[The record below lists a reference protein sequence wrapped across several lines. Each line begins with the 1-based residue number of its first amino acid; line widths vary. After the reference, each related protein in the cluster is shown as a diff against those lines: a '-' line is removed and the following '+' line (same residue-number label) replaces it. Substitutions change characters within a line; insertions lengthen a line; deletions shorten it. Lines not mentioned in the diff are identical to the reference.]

1 MDFWKAVFGLVRRRA
16 IGPPVGALALVV
28 AALVFLLMPT
38 YYMSTASMVLTTPA
52 TGGTLSADPTKPIGL
67 TNPLLQFSD
76 GLRVTA
82 GILIL
87 SMNTTDV
94 MAELGVE
101 KSDITKVT
109 INDGRTNPDLLGI
122 STNGP
127 FVYVEVEG
135 RSAEAVREVVARA
148 KERIR
153 GELTGRQQALR
164 APRSTF
170 ITIVDVVP
178 SSIPEAKM
186 SGKLMAAG
194 GAFLLVVLVGL
205 GIAYVVTGR
214 QEGGERPG
222 DHAEPYGHGGHDGPG
237 DLGDSGDSGDTA
249 ASGGTAAPGRAEG
262 EDPGAPGDGS
272 TPSTKGP
279 FQDDQAEFVVVL
291 EGDEGDA
298 DDRAADTIVFT
309 RAGGPEDR
317 EE

>member
-1 MDFWKAVFGLVRRRA
+1 MDFWKTVFGLVRRRA

-38 YYMSTASMVLTTPA
+38 YYVSTASMVLTTPA

-101 KSDITKVT
+101 KSGITKVT

-135 RSAEAVREVVARA
+135 RSAETVRDVVARA

-205 GIAYVVTGR
+205 GVAYVVTGR
-214 QEGGERPG
+214 RAGGERPG
-222 DHAEPYGHGGHDGPG
+222 EHAGHAEPYGHADAGDLGGPG
-237 DLGDSGDSGDTA
+237 DPDDSGKPDDTVAPARARGEGSGAT
-249 ASGGTAAPGRAEG
+249 GGGSAPSAEG
-262 EDPGAPGDGS
+262 
-272 TPSTKGP
+272 P
-279 FQDDQAEFVVVL
+279 FHDDQAELVVVL
-291 EGDEGDA
+291 EGDEEDA
-298 DDRAADTIVFT
+298 GDRAADTIVFT
-309 RAGGPEDR
+309 RSGGPEDR
-317 EE
+317 AE